1 MDSEIVFSLMITIL
15 LFENCLVLSQMDYYP
30 PVIDE
35 TLKTVDS
42 REVKCLGKLF
52 IKYCNM

>member
-1 MDSEIVFSLMITIL
+1 MDSEIVFSLMITII
-15 LFENCLVLSQMDYYP
+15 LFEICLVSSQLDYYP

-42 REVKCLGKLF
+42 REVKCLG
-52 IKYCNM
+52 